1 MRELK
6 ISASITARDSES
18 IGKYLHEISKIE
30 MISPEEEVRLSILV
44 KDGDHAARQ
53 RLVNANLRFVVSVAK
68 QFQGQGMSLSDLI
81 NEGNIGLVKA
91 AERFDHT
98 RGFKFISFAVWWIRQ
113 SILHA
118 LAENA
123 RMIQIPVN
131 KLLQKK
137 NIDKTQSSLEQE
149 LERMPSDEE
158 IAEAMNLEYDEV
170 KRSRSMSNASVSLD
184 APIAGGEEDTFLLD
198 SIENK
203 NAAPVNEKL
212 DYRESLRKDL
222 ARSLSILDKRQ
233 KEMICCLY
241 GIGVDYPMTID
252 DLAMKYNLTRERVR
266 QIKDKAILRLQTGK
280 QSQLLKG
287 YMGRA

>member
-6 ISASITARDSES
+6 ISASITNRDSES

-30 MISPEEEVRLSILV
+30 MISAEEEVRLSILIQQ
-44 KDGDHAARQ
+44 GDHTARQ

-68 QFQGQGMSLSDLI
+68 QFQGQGLSLSDLI

-113 SILHA
+113 SILYS
-118 LAENA
+118 LAENS

-131 KLLQKK
+131 KMLQKK
-137 NIDKTQSSLEQE
+137 NIEKAQISLEQE

-158 IAEAMNLEYDEV
+158 IAELMNIDYDEV
-170 KRSRSMSNASVSLD
+170 RRSRAVNGNSVSLD
-184 APIAGGEEDTFLLD
+184 APVSGEEELCLID

-222 ARSLSILDKRQ
+222 VRSLNTLDKRQ
-233 KEMICCLY
+233 QEMLCHLF
-241 GIGVDYPMTID
+241 GIGVEFPMSID
-252 DLAMKYNLTRERVR
+252 DLAMKYSLTRERIR
-266 QIKDKAILRLQTGK
+266 QIKDKAIGKLQSGK
-280 QSQLLKG
+280 PREILKP
-287 YMGRA
+287 YLCRA